1 MPCQSLWKAVDLP
14 YNYITAV
21 NRLGTLKIEYQ
32 QYGEPP
38 GQTSYDVGASYASF
52 ASASQAKAYSLRCSS
67 SSHKTFRFC
76 GNPERRATTRR
87 RMRSPSRRA
96 IQPASGQLWQAARQ
110 RLCSGPIMRHQAR
123 PARKTG
129 GAALGLKAVETPDT
143 LPVILLAGS
152 NSVLFP
158 IPSGGEDKY
167 GGD

>member
-1 MPCQSLWKAVDLP
+1 MPYQSLWKAADLP
-14 YNYITAV
+14 YNYITAG
-21 NRLGTLKIEYQ
+21 NRLGTLKSSYQ

-38 GQTSYDVGASYASF
+38 GQTSIDVGASCASF
-52 ASASQAKAYSLRCSS
+52 ASASQAKAHSLRCPS
-67 SSHKTFRFC
+67 SSHKTEWFC

-96 IQPASGQLWQAARQ
+96 IQPASGQPWQAAQQ

-129 GAALGLKAVETPDT
+129 GAALGLKAVETLGT

-158 IPSGGEDKY
+158 ISSGGEDKY
-167 GGD
+167 DED